1 MVLDPKE
8 FERALAACASE
19 PIHQIGHV
27 QPHGG
32 LIAFSSNAPYRIHQ
46 VSANIGEF
54 VGVDAPKLLTKNLA
68 SLFEPSALSRIEALI
83 STLSE
88 QPTASGKLPP
98 AMGSAG
104 RPLLLHLYRAGD
116 SLVLEVEHDQAQ
128 NEQARLAELL
138 LQTQQTMLRTDS
150 YFDTCRYFD
159 LLSQLIR
166 SLTGYDSVMVY
177 RFDPDWN
184 GEVIAQSRAESAPS
198 YLGMHFPA
206 SDIPAQARRLYTTNL
221 VRIIAD
227 VDATPIPITPECN
240 PLTAQPLD
248 LTYSALRSMSPIH
261 IEYLRNIGVHA
272 SMVISLMQ
280 DDRLWGLI
288 ACHHFT
294 PKPASMG
301 LREAGIFISRLIS
314 TRLSG
319 IEAMEQR
326 RITDQANR
334 IVGDLLKALPS
345 SSVAEILPR
354 LLPDLQQLMNASGMI
369 VNVEGDIH
377 VCGETPDPARIGQ
390 LLAWLATKRTPE
402 LVATDF

>member
-88 QPTASGKLPP
+88 HPTASGKLPP
-98 AMGSAG
+98 AMGGAG

-159 LLSQLIR
+159 LLSQL
-166 SLTGYDSVMVY
+166 V
-177 RFDPDWN
+177 RF
-184 GEVIAQSRAESAPS
+184 
-198 YLGMHFPA
+198 
-206 SDIPAQARRLYTTNL
+206 
-221 VRIIAD
+221 IAD
-227 VDATPIPITPECN
+227 VDATPIPITPEYS
-240 PLTAQPLD
+240 PLTTQPLD

-390 LLAWLATKRTPE
+390 LLAWLGTKQTPE
-402 LVATDF
+402 MGATDF